1 MSRLRF
7 ILYCVLAI
15 KYLPHLVFYML
26 EGKNI
31 EDDLKAFNRTFQKSV
46 YHPWINIVHHLDKLP
61 EFRNLFYFRYPIAR
75 FLRFLYPGVSNL
87 DFFMK
92 PSEIE
97 GGVMIWHGFSTVVNA
112 LHIGKDF
119 QLWQNVIIGKKS
131 TLPIDDKPWI
141 GDNVKICGGA
151 IVIGKIM
158 IGNNVTI
165 GAGAVV
171 TKDIPDDC
179 VVVGNPARIIKKKS
193 V

>member
-1 MSRLRF
+1 MSKLKI
-7 ILYCVLAI
+7 ILYYFLAI
-15 KYLPHLVFYML
+15 KYFPHLVFYML
-26 EGKNI
+26 DEKNI
-31 EDDLKAFNRTFQKSV
+31 EDDLKAFDRTFQKSV
-46 YHPWINIVHHLDKLP
+46 NHPWINIVHHLEKLP
-61 EFRNLFYFRYPIAR
+61 EFRNLFYFRYPFAH

-92 PSEIE
+92 SSEIE

-112 LHIGKDF
+112 RHIGKDF

-158 IGNNVTI
+158 IGNNVII

>member
-1 MSRLRF
+1 MNRLRF
-7 ILYCVLAI
+7 ILYCFLAI
-15 KYLPHLVFYML
+15 KYFPHLVFYTL
-26 EGKNI
+26 DKKNI
-31 EDDLKAFNRTFQKSV
+31 EDDLKAFDRTFQKSV
-46 YHPWINIVHHLDKLP
+46 NHPWINIVHHLEKLP
-61 EFRNLFYFRYPIAR
+61 EFRNLFYFRYPFAH

-92 PSEIE
+92 SSEIE

-112 LHIGKDF
+112 RHIGKDF

-158 IGNNVTI
+158 IGNNVII

>member
-1 MSRLRF
+1 M
-7 ILYCVLAI
+7 
-15 KYLPHLVFYML
+15 VFYML
-26 EGKNI
+26 DEKNI
-31 EDDLKAFNRTFQKSV
+31 EDDLKAFDRTFQKSV
-46 YHPWINIVHHLDKLP
+46 NHPWINIVHHLEKLP
-61 EFRNLFYFRYPIAR
+61 EFRNLFYFRYPFAH

-92 PSEIE
+92 SSEIE

-112 LHIGKDF
+112 RHIGKDF

-158 IGNNVTI
+158 IGNNVII

>member
-1 MSRLRF
+1 MNRLRF
-7 ILYCVLAI
+7 ILYCFLAI
-15 KYLPHLVFYML
+15 KYFPHLVFYML
-26 EGKNI
+26 DKKNI
-31 EDDLKAFNRTFQKSV
+31 EDDLKAFDRTFQKSV
-46 YHPWINIVHHLDKLP
+46 NHPWINIVHHLEKLP
-61 EFRNLFYFRYPIAR
+61 EFRNLFYFRYPFAH

-92 PSEIE
+92 SSEIE

-112 LHIGKDF
+112 RHIGKDF

-158 IGNNVTI
+158 IGNNVII

>member
-1 MSRLRF
+1 MNRLRF
-7 ILYCVLAI
+7 ILYCLLAI
-15 KYLPHLVFYML
+15 KYFPHLVFYML
-26 EGKNI
+26 DEKNI
-31 EDDLKAFNRTFQKSV
+31 EDDLKAFDRTFQKSV
-46 YHPWINIVHHLDKLP
+46 NHPWINIVHHLEKLP
-61 EFRNLFYFRYPIAR
+61 EFRNLFYFRYPFAH

-92 PSEIE
+92 SSEIE

-112 LHIGKDF
+112 RHIGKDF

-158 IGNNVTI
+158 IGNNVII